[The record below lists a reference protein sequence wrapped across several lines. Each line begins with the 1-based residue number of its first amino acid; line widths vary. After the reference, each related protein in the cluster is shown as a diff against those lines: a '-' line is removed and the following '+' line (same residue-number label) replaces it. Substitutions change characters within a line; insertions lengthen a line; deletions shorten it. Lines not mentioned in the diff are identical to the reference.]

1 MEMTKADIE
10 SLIESL
16 VKKQPV
22 LRVAPQMRD
31 LNNNGHIF
39 GGWVLSQMDIAG
51 GIVAAQVAQGSC
63 ATVAIEAMEFI
74 SPILPRD
81 LISVYVD
88 VVRIGRTSV
97 TLCIDV
103 IATRNRGDE
112 QIPVTRGTFHFVA
125 LDEQAHP
132 REIPNESRKIYGQDN

>member
-1 MEMTKADIE
+1 MMEMTKQEIE
-10 SLIESL
+10 LLSQ
-16 VKKQPV
+16 KQPI

-51 GIVAAQVAQGSC
+51 GIVAAQVAQGST

-74 SPILPRD
+74 SPILARD

-88 VVRIGRTSV
+88 VTKIGRTSI

-103 IATRNRGDE
+103 IATRNRGNE
-112 QIPVTRGTFHFVA
+112 QIAVTRGTFHFVA
-125 LDEQAHP
+125 LDENAKP
-132 REIPNESRKIYGQDN
+132 RPIPDESRAIFIHEK

>member
-1 MEMTKADIE
+1 MISMTEQEIE
-10 SLIESL
+10 ALA
-16 VKKQPV
+16 KQQPI

-51 GIVAAQVAQGSC
+51 GIVAAQVAQGST

-74 SPILPRD
+74 TPILPRD
-81 LISVYVD
+81 LISVYVN
-88 VVRIGRTSV
+88 VRKIGRTSI

-112 QIPVTRGTFHFVA
+112 QVAVTRGTFHFVA
-125 LDEQAHP
+125 LDELARP
-132 REIPNESRKIYGQDN
+132 REIPAESRALFINE

>member
-1 MEMTKADIE
+1 MEMTKEEIE
-10 SLIESL
+10 SLSE
-16 VKKQPV
+16 KQPI

-51 GIVAAQVAQGSC
+51 GIVAAQVAQGST

-74 SPILPRD
+74 TPILPRD

-88 VVRIGRTSV
+88 VAKIGRTSI

-103 IATRNRGDE
+103 IATRNRGD
-112 QIPVTRGTFHFVA
+112 QQVPVTRGTFHFVA
-125 LDEQAHP
+125 LDEESRP
-132 REIPNESRKIYGQDN
+132 REIPSESRALFINE

>member
-1 MEMTKADIE
+1 MTEQDIE
-10 SLIESL
+10 SLSQ
-16 VKKQPV
+16 KQPI

-51 GIVAAQVAQGSC
+51 GIVAAQVAQGST

-81 LISVYVD
+81 LISVYVE
-88 VVRIGRTSV
+88 VKKIGRTSI

-103 IATRNRGDE
+103 IADRNRRE
-112 QIPVTRGTFHFVA
+112 EHVPVTRGTFHFVA
-125 LDEQAHP
+125 LDQDARP
-132 REIPNESRKIYGQDN
+132 RIIPEESRSKYME

>member
-1 MEMTKADIE
+1 MEMTKEEIE
-10 SLIESL
+10 LLS
-16 VKKQPV
+16 KKQPI

-51 GIVAAQVAQGSC
+51 GIVAAQVAQGST

-74 SPILPRD
+74 TPILPRD
-81 LISVYVD
+81 LISVYVN
-88 VVRIGRTSV
+88 VAKIGRTSV

-103 IATRNRGDE
+103 IATRNRGD
-112 QIPVTRGTFHFVA
+112 QQVPVTRGTFHFVA
-125 LDEQAHP
+125 LDDDAKP
-132 REIPNESRKIYGQDN
+132 RPIPDESRSIYLGQK

>member
-1 MEMTKADIE
+1 MTEKDIE
-10 SLIESL
+10 SLSQ
-16 VKKQPV
+16 KQPI

-51 GIVAAQVAQGSC
+51 GIVAAQVAQGST

-74 SPILPRD
+74 TPILPRD

-88 VVRIGRTSV
+88 VAKIGRTSM

-103 IATRNRGDE
+103 IADRNRRE
-112 QIPVTRGTFHFVA
+112 EHVPVTRGTFHFVA
-125 LDEQAHP
+125 LDQNARP
-132 REIPNESRKIYGQDN
+132 RPIPKESRSKYME

>member
-1 MEMTKADIE
+1 MTAMTKNDIKA
-10 SLIESL
+10 LA
-16 VKKQPV
+16 KKQPV

-39 GGWVLSQMDIAG
+39 GGWVLSQMDVAG

-74 SPILPRD
+74 TPILTRD
-81 LISVYVD
+81 IISVYVD
-88 VVRIGRTSV
+88 VKKIGRTSI

-103 IATRNRGDE
+103 LATRNRGDE
-112 QIPVTRGTFHFVA
+112 QVPVTRGTFHFVA
-125 LDEQAHP
+125 LDELARP
-132 REIPNESRKIYGQDN
+132 REIPAESRALYLNQ

>member
-1 MEMTKADIE
+1 MEMTKQEIE
-10 SLIESL
+10 SFSE
-16 VKKQPV
+16 KQPI

-51 GIVAAQVAQGSC
+51 GIVAAQVAQGST

-74 SPILPRD
+74 TPILPRD

-88 VVRIGRTSV
+88 VAKIGRTSI

-103 IATRNRGDE
+103 IATRNRGD
-112 QIPVTRGTFHFVA
+112 QQVPVTRGTFHFVA
-125 LDEQAHP
+125 LDEYAKP
-132 REIPNESRKIYGQDN
+132 RPIPKESREKYS

>member
-1 MEMTKADIE
+1 MEMTKEEIE
-10 SLIESL
+10 QLS
-16 VKKQPV
+16 KKQPI

-51 GIVAAQVAQGSC
+51 GIVAAQVAQGST

-74 SPILPRD
+74 TPILPRD

-88 VVRIGRTSV
+88 VAKIGRTSI

-103 IATRNRGDE
+103 IATRNRGNE
-112 QIPVTRGTFHFVA
+112 QIAVTRGTFHFVA
-125 LDEQAHP
+125 LDENAKP
-132 REIPNESRKIYGQDN
+132 RLIPDESRQIYA